1 MILKKLFKLETP
13 LYKPVEMTIDIENP
27 YDKAAEFKVKIIES
41 GSRNGTV
48 RNPFIENES
57 PAFKI
62 NDPIFNKFNCIK
74 SKTTLDTI
82 NFKSF
87 TQSISNNSK

>member
-62 NDPIFNKFNCIK
+62 K